1 MTNFK
6 DMAGARETKKINSS
20 QLIVNPRAFYLK
32 HFKKYIDELEKLLK
46 EEYSELLKKD
56 GDEASNS

>member
-1 MTNFK
+1 
-6 DMAGARETKKINSS
+6 MAGARETKKINSS